1 MTRWPLRTRVTA
13 AAAGALG
20 LAVALLCF
28 GGYLFL
34 RSGFDREA
42 SAVLRE
48 RAGVQLAALDQR
60 GGRLVVR
67 EVPGDEAID
76 RSAWVFDA
84 TGRTLERP
92 AGATAAADRA
102 ARALATAPAAR
113 ERDLDGTLRLRA
125 QPAYATGGQTR
136 IGTVVV
142 SLDLRPYERTERNAL
157 LTILAV
163 GLVVVLAGTAIA
175 RRAAGAALR
184 PVGEMTRR
192 AAEWRTTD
200 LDARFN
206 GGGGGARDELG
217 RLAATFDELL
227 RRIAAV
233 VRHEQ
238 RMTAELAHELRTPL
252 TALLGESELA
262 LRAGR
267 TPQELRAAH
276 ERIHAR
282 AERMT
287 EAVEILLAAERAGTP
302 DPTARADARAAVQ
315 LAVEAARASCS
326 RSDVHVAGP
335 GGGAPVP
342 VSAEAALVTRALGPL
357 IDNAVRHARSRV
369 DVRVEDRGTS
379 AVVCVIDDG
388 AGLAQPELER
398 AFEPGHRATDSPGAG
413 LGLPL
418 ARRLARS
425 AGGDVAAEPGPG
437 GRFLLRLPR

>member
-1 MTRWPLRTRVTA
+1 VTRWRLRNRVTA
-13 AAAGALG
+13 AAACALG
-20 LAVALLCF
+20 LAVALLCM

-42 SAVLRE
+42 SDVLRE
-48 RAGVQLAALDQR
+48 RAGGQLAALDER
-60 GGRLVVR
+60 DGRLVVR
-67 EVPGDEAID
+67 EVPGDDAID
-76 RSAWVFDA
+76 RSAWVFDTA
-84 TGRTLERP
+84 GRTLERP
-92 AGATAAADRA
+92 AAASPSADRA
-102 ARALATAPAAR
+102 ARALATAPSAR
-113 ERDLDGTLRLRA
+113 ERELDDALRLRA
-125 QPAYATGGQTR
+125 QPAYATGAHAR

-157 LTILAV
+157 LTILAL
-163 GLVVVLAGTAIA
+163 GLVVVVAGTAVA

-184 PVGEMTRR
+184 PVDEMTRR
-192 AAEWRTTD
+192 AAEWRSTE
-200 LDARFN
+200 LDAHFD
-206 GGGGGARDELG
+206 GGGARDELG

-262 LRAGR
+262 LRPGR

-287 EAVEILLAAERAGTP
+287 EAVEILLAAERAGAP
-302 DPTARADARAAVQ
+302 DPTARADARAAVR
-315 LAVEAARASCS
+315 LAVEAARASHA
-326 RSDVHVAGP
+326 RSDVRVAGP
-335 GGGAPVP
+335 GVGPPVP
-342 VSAEAALVTRALGPL
+342 VSAEAALVIRAVAPL

-379 AVVCVIDDG
+379 AVVRVIDDG
-388 AGLAQPELER
+388 AGLAELELER
-398 AFEPGHRATDSPGAG
+398 AFEPGQRAAGSPGAG